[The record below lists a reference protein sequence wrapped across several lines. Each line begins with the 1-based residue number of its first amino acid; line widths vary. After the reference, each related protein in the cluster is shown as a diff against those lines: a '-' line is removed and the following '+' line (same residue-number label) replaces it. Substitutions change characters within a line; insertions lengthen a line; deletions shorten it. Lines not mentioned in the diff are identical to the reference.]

1 MTSNATIKEEKVGG
15 RFVIER
21 EVGRGGVGIV
31 YRALDTVTG
40 SPVALKVI
48 AIPGVDAG
56 EEARFHREGKLL
68 AGLMHPSIVRVVA
81 FGQADEGQPYVAME
95 WLEGEDIA
103 QRQKRAPL
111 NLSQCLEVAAQVA
124 DALAAAHEMGI
135 VHRDVKPSNVILVG
149 SKENPLGPFVAKLV
163 DFGVASGD
171 DTKLTRT
178 GAIIGTPAY
187 MAPEQARGDGEVDA
201 RADLYALGATLFEM
215 IARRPPHVG
224 PTPVAILARLVTTPA
239 PRLSEVVPEIPL
251 ALDELMY
258 ELLATSPADRPI
270 SAASVAERL
279 RALSSD
285 LSLHGHALVTRVVE
299 EEPPMS
305 QAPTSGISIPSG
317 GGSRLV
323 TSILAT
329 HVPKGAPRERLLANL
344 RARGADATELGGDAI
359 VAHLGARK
367 ALGDEAGRAIDLAL
381 RIAKTN
387 ASVGVATGRTRID
400 RTRPSGEVVD
410 RAAALARDA
419 SRGQVL
425 ADTTTTELA
434 RGRYEFQMRESGAAL
449 VGGALGGRREGVGGA
464 PFVGRE
470 AELAQVLGAFER
482 CVDDE
487 TPVITTVTG
496 VPGIGKTRLRR
507 EALLRVASHA
517 AGPRIVLV
525 RCETFAKSQ
534 TLGVAADIARG
545 LAGVMKGATKED
557 ALAATESLLGG
568 TGRRPSAPPFLERP
582 STPYAFQLQ
591 GLATGQH
598 PALVT
603 GQNPALNTG
612 QHPALITGQHAAI
625 TTAQID
631 SSDARDPRSLLAR
644 LMANEPL
651 PALADAR
658 AARDALWMTLTEMGV
673 RVAEQSPF
681 VIGVED
687 AQWADA
693 ESLSWI
699 DHLLARAGD
708 LPLWVFLTA
717 RPGLWRDDGDRFS
730 GRDHVR
736 IELRPLSKKNV
747 RTIAKSMLAD
757 RRDAANADQLADIIA
772 AQAGGSP
779 LFAEELARLAAQG
792 RDATSAPTI
801 EAAMQVH
808 LDALDDNAREAAAKL
823 AVFGLVGWD
832 AGLASLGVKDAAES
846 LRALAA
852 ADILHEQATS
862 RFKATREWAFKHAI
876 MREVA
881 YASLGDEQLR
891 ECHAY
896 AGRWLAKVGE
906 DDGTIARHLELGGK
920 SEEAATY
927 LERAARRALA
937 AHALADAVSM
947 AEKSLAFAEDKP
959 TTFARAQLL
968 DEAWS
973 RLDAR
978 AGERDSAV
986 RAMEESVYDTGSE
999 LRARGARLRYED
1011 ACGGDQETS
1020 AKLDQVTHE
1029 SKNAGLTDEEA
1040 RCAAALA
1047 SRYAFGGQLDDAA
1060 EMAEHLLSISQEQGL
1075 TSAAVDAWQTL
1086 AVVRQARGD
1095 VGPAL
1100 DARRS
1105 AARAASEAGLKTR
1118 EATLTINVGFALT
1131 TVGARAEARVAIE
1144 GGIALAQAIGS
1155 PGTVRHGQM
1164 NLLCWTATFGQDPA
1178 LDRLL
1183 EEPRSTADLAASG
1196 SWVPHDRATLGV
1208 LFYRGLEL
1216 LRSDSQ
1222 TCLEQARTLLKTAA
1236 AGYQATKMLD
1246 VVPVA
1251 LGFLAESERRCGD
1264 KEKARELARQA
1275 AALLDEGS
1283 PSLLNEAPVFLALH
1297 DACVD
1302 LGDVKEARD
1311 AIARAIP
1318 RLVTRVLGLAG
1329 TPYARDFLT
1338 ELAPNAG
1345 LLAAAEGYQLIPL
1358 EIRAILNR
1366 VD

>member
-1 MTSNATIKEEKVGG
+1 MTSTSTIKEERVGG

-40 SPVALKVI
+40 APVALKVI
-48 AIPGVDAG
+48 AIPGVDAS
-56 EEARFHREGKLL
+56 EEARFHREGRLL
-68 AGLMHPSIVRVVA
+68 AGLVHPNIVRVVA
-81 FGQADEGQPYVAME
+81 FGQLDEGQPYVAME

-111 NLSQCLEVAAQVA
+111 NLAQCLEVAAQLA
-124 DALAAAHEMGI
+124 EALAASHEMGI

-149 SKENPLGPFVAKLV
+149 SKDPQAPIVAKLV
-163 DFGVASGD
+163 DFGVASGED
-171 DTKLTRT
+171 AKLTRT

-224 PTPVAILARLVTTPA
+224 PTPIAILARLVTTPA

-258 ELLATSPADRPI
+258 ELVATAAADRPA
-270 SAASVAERL
+270 SAQSVAERL
-279 RALSSD
+279 RDLSSE
-285 LSLHGHALVTRVVE
+285 LSKHGALVTRVVE
-299 EEPPMS
+299 EDEAPMS
-305 QAPTSGISIPSG
+305 QAPTSGVSIPSG

-367 ALGDEAGRAIDLAL
+367 ALGDEAARAIDLAL
-381 RIAKTN
+381 RIARTN

-410 RAAALARDA
+410 RAAALARDSA
-419 SRGQVL
+419 RGQVL
-425 ADTTTTELA
+425 TDTTTTELA

-449 VGGALGGRREGVGGA
+449 VGNALGGRREGVGGA

-482 CVDDE
+482 CIDDE

-525 RCETFAKSQ
+525 RCETFGKSH

-557 ALAATESLLGG
+557 ALAATESLLGPSRLDPPRPES
-568 TGRRPSAPPFLERP
+568 RRA
-582 STPYAFQLQ
+582 STPPRPTES
-591 GLATGQH
+591 ATSL
-598 PALVT
+598 PV
-603 GQNPALNTG
+603 
-612 QHPALITGQHAAI
+612 
-625 TTAQID
+625 D
-631 SSDARDPRSLLAR
+631 STDGRDPRDLLAR

-673 RVAEQSPF
+673 RVAEQTPF
-681 VIGVED
+681 VIGIED

-699 DHLLARAGD
+699 DHLLARAAD
-708 LPLWVFLTA
+708 LPLWVFLTT
-717 RPGLWRDDGDRFS
+717 RPGLWRDDADKFS
-730 GRDHVR
+730 GRDHVKV
-736 IELRPLSKKNV
+736 ELRPLSKKNV
-747 RTIAKSMLAD
+747 RTIAKAMLGERSDGRNPDDVAD
-757 RRDAANADQLADIIA
+757 LIA
-772 AQAGGSP
+772 GQAGGSP

-792 RDATSAPTI
+792 RDAAAAPTI

-832 AGLASLGVKDAAES
+832 AGLSSLGIRDATES

-852 ADILHEQATS
+852 ADIIHEQASS

-881 YASLGDEQLR
+881 YASLGDDSLR
-891 ECHAY
+891 ECHAQ
-896 AGRWLAKVGE
+896 AGRWLGKVGE

-920 SEEAATY
+920 SEEAAVY

-959 TTFARAQLL
+959 TMFARAQLL

-986 RAMEESVYDTGSE
+986 RSMEESVYDRDSD

-1029 SKNAGLTDEEA
+1029 CKDAGLTDEEA

-1047 SRYAFGGQLDDAA
+1047 SRYAFGGELDAAA
-1060 EMAEHLLSISQEQGL
+1060 EMADHLLSISQEQGIM
-1075 TSAAVDAWQTL
+1075 SAAVDAWQTL

-1095 VGPAL
+1095 VGAAL
-1100 DARRS
+1100 EARRS

-1178 LDRLL
+1178 LDKLL

-1216 LRSDSQ
+1216 LRSGSQ
-1222 TCLEQARTLLKTAA
+1222 QGSEQARTLLKTAA

-1251 LGFLAESERRCGD
+1251 LGFLAESHRICGD
-1264 KEKARELARQA
+1264 KEKAREVARQA
-1275 AALLDEGS
+1275 AGLLDTGS

-1302 LGDVKEARD
+1302 LGDEKEARD

-1318 RLVTRVLGLAG
+1318 RLVTRVLGLSG
-1329 TPYARDFLT
+1329 TPYAKDFLT

-1345 LLAAAEGYQLIPL
+1345 LLAAAEGYQLVPL

-1366 VD
+1366 Q